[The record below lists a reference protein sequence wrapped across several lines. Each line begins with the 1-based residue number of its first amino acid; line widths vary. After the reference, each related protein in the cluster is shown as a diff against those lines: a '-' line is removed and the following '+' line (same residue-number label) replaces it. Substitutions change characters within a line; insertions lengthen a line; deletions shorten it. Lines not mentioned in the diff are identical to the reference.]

1 MTPPRLAARGIT
13 APLSGGAPVLR
24 DVGVALAPGER
35 LVLRG
40 PSGSGKSTLLR
51 CLVLLEP
58 AEGEIRLDGDVV
70 GPERVLELR
79 RRVAWVPQRPVAVAP
94 TVEEN
99 LAAARTLGRARDGD
113 RGVLDAAAQD
123 ALLERLGLGT
133 LDRGRRFDRLSGGE
147 QQRLALV
154 RSLTPRPEVLL
165 LDEPTASLDPENVSD
180 LTAVIREW
188 AEADPARAL
197 LWVSH
202 DPAEVEGLA
211 TRVLSMGELLST
223 GELLR

>member
-13 APLSGGAPVLR
+13 APTSGGAPVLR
-24 DVGVALAPGER
+24 DVTLDLAPGER
-35 LVLRG
+35 LVLTG

-58 AEGEIRLDGDVV
+58 AEGEVRLDGEIV
-70 GPERVLELR
+70 GPARVLELR

-94 TVEEN
+94 SARDTLEV
-99 LAAARTLGRARDGD
+99 ARTVAGERAGD
-113 RGVLDAAAQD
+113 PAVLDAAAQD
-123 ALLERLGLGT
+123 ALLARLGLAA
-133 LDRGRRFDRLSGGE
+133 LDRGRPFDRLSGGE

-154 RSLTPRPEVLL
+154 RSLTPGPDVLL
-165 LDEPTASLDPENVSD
+165 LDEPTASLDPENVAD
-180 LTAVIREW
+180 LVAVIRDW

-211 TRVLSMGELLST
+211 TRILAMGELL
-223 GELLR
+223 R

>member
-13 APLSGGAPVLR
+13 APLVGGPPVLR
-24 DVGVALAPGER
+24 EVELDLSPGER
-35 LVLRG
+35 LVLTG

-58 AEGEIRLDGDVV
+58 ADGEVRLDGEDV

-94 TVEEN
+94 TVREN
-99 LAAARTLGRARDGD
+99 LEVARTVGRDLGGPRA
-113 RGVLDAAAQD
+113 VLDAAAQN
-123 ALLERLGLGT
+123 ALLARLGLGA
-133 LDRGRRFDRLSGGE
+133 LDRDRRFDRLSGGE

-165 LDEPTASLDPENVSD
+165 LDEPTASLDPENVAD
-180 LTAVIREW
+180 LIGVIRDW
-188 AEADPARAL
+188 ADADPDRAL

-211 TRVLSMGELLST
+211 TRILSMQ
-223 GELLR
+223 ELLR